1 MLSPPPN
8 IERRRCTCNP
18 GTIVGWAKR
27 MSESF
32 ELGPQELRHMV
43 QDHWRNLIRLAGVSP
58 QMAGEEVFRFEAL
71 IEQMA
76 ALYPSS
82 AVTNFR
88 DTLKVLRAE
97 YAERELTDPDGL
109 RQSLQIT
116 GGASGTAT
124 AWLANLETPASVDL
138 KDQQDDFFRN
148 LLANG
153 IPDPKRF
160 QLRWEQF
167 IAHLQSQIDHLPK
180 PEQDGIMTRVALRNA
195 EYMALAKS
203 DREALRA
210 RLGVSSSSAGSAPVA
225 NMVVETAVRATIWQ
239 GIGAIF
245 RGFR

>member
-1 MLSPPPN
+1 
-8 IERRRCTCNP
+8 
-18 GTIVGWAKR
+18 

-32 ELGPQELRHMV
+32 ELGTQELRHMV
-43 QDHWRNLIRLAGVSP
+43 EDHWRSLIRLAGVNP

-76 ALYPSS
+76 AGCPPS

-88 DTLKVLRAE
+88 DTLKTLRAE
-97 YAERELTDPDGL
+97 YAERELTDPDDL
-109 RQSLQIT
+109 RQSLKIT
-116 GGASGTAT
+116 GGGHGTAT

-138 KDQQDDFFRN
+138 KDQQDAFFRD

-180 PEQDGIMTRVALRNA
+180 PEQDGIMTRVVLRNA

-203 DREALRA
+203 DRKALEA
-210 RLGVSSSSAGSAPVA
+210 RLGVSSPSSGSAPIA

-239 GIGAIF
+239 GIGALF

>member
-1 MLSPPPN
+1 
-8 IERRRCTCNP
+8 
-18 GTIVGWAKR
+18 

-32 ELGPQELRHMV
+32 ELEPRDLRHMV
-43 QDHWRNLIRLAGVSP
+43 QDHWRSLIRLAGVSP

-76 ALYPSS
+76 ARYPPS
-82 AVTNFR
+82 AAMNFR
-88 DTLKVLRAE
+88 DTLKAFRAE

-116 GGASGTAT
+116 GGASGAAT

-138 KDQQDDFFRN
+138 RDQQDAFFRD
-148 LLANG
+148 LLTKG

-167 IAHLQSQIDHLPK
+167 IAHLQSQINHLPK
-180 PEQDGIMTRVALRNA
+180 AEQDGIMTRVVLRNA

-203 DREALRA
+203 NREALKA
-210 RLGVSSSSAGSAPVA
+210 RLGVDSFSSGSAPIA
-225 NMVVETAVRATIWQ
+225 DMVVETTVRATIWQ
-239 GIGAIF
+239 GIGALL
-245 RGFR
+245 RGVR